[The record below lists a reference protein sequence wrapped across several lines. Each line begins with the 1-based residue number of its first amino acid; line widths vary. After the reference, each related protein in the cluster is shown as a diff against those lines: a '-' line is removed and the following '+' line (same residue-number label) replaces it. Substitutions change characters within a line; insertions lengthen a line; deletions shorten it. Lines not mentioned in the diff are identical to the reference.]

1 MYAGEIVKQKETELW
16 FPYRAGT
23 FIGEVRI
30 LEGSWY
36 IVNEKKKEARLLFSK
51 TATNKMIGDII
62 KILSC

>member
-1 MYAGEIVKQKETELW
+1 MESIQGRNIHRRNKIAGRL
-16 FPYRAGT
+16 
-23 FIGEVRI
+23 
-30 LEGSWY
+30 WY